1 MLLLPVRNCH
11 SAVLV
16 QEVFMDK
23 KIAKA
28 QEALAK
34 QEAHINRMIAHNPS
48 QPSIKSAKLIAEM
61 YRAELANLQAV
72 R

>member
-1 MLLLPVRNCH
+1 V
-11 SAVLV
+11 
-16 QEVFMDK
+16 DK
-23 KIAKA
+23 KIAKV

-34 QEAHINRMIAHNPS
+34 QEAHIKRMIAHNPI
-48 QPSIKSAKLIAEM
+48 QPSIKSAKMIAEM